1 MLQLQIYF
9 NSQQLDLFKDE
20 SVVLTQSIQDI
31 KDIQKVFVPFT
42 QTFNVPASKNN
53 NKIFK
58 HFYNF
63 NIDGFDARKK
73 TDSELYLNYKLFKKG
88 KIKLEG
94 VQLKNNEPHTYKLTF
109 FGNTINL
116 KDIVGE
122 DKIAALSHL
131 KDYNFDYNDTNIESL
146 MESGLNIFST
156 GGTISNAVIIP
167 LITHTDRLIFD
178 SDSAVVNTDTIKNIN
193 PTAGTS
199 TDYGVP
205 FKQLKPAIRLFAII
219 KAIEAQYNLD
229 FSSDFFN
236 TTNEPFFGLYMWL
249 HNKEGELFQD
259 LDAQFLAS
267 GFSVTS
273 KDKTMGLGTFF
284 TGFTTSSFETK
295 IDEIRKSRI
304 FDGIPVNK
312 IERALNVKVEPSGSA
327 GYSLVIKKDG
337 EEFQRFDGLTGVT
350 ELGQSTSLKRDQ
362 FLRIDDG
369 VYTFF
374 IETDAVSSYNLTMT
388 HFVKSLRALGR
399 RKDITFTASAAK
411 TSDNP
416 VTVTQFL
423 PDIKVI
429 DLLTGIFKLFN
440 LTAFEDDNGII
451 QVKTLDDFYASS
463 TAVHDITP
471 FLDKTSTTVDSVL
484 PFKEIDFK
492 YEGTDSFLANNHK
505 EKFYTEW
512 GANYY
517 NAPEKY
523 DGKVYDIQVP
533 FEHFKYE
540 HLFVTNNLV
549 ETASDSGVQYGY
561 SVNESQ
567 QAFLGKPLLFYA
579 AKSTATIRALN
590 LTKSAGVSITNP
602 YIPLNCIGTGST
614 FLSGKQSI
622 NFNAEFDEFSRE
634 VNPKSLFETYYK
646 TYVEDMFDVR
656 KRITQAKA
664 YLPMSLIYN
673 LNLADKFILN
683 NNEYRINKISTNF
696 ESEQSSLELTNIF
709 EAPVFRTL
717 KAIDNNC
724 ITVDT
729 TLISTD
735 SLNITVD
742 AACDLDFTIPNTNTG
757 VPTNAVNNPTSL
769 FTDTSL
775 KVTPPT
781 IAEDFVPVSTT
792 TSVFLNHKITDLGK
806 VGQTQK
812 LDEYGFLY
820 STSST
825 NLSSTDDIDTLK
837 ALGGVTV
844 VPFTPSL
851 AVVKIL
857 IDSGIAIKSTFEKT
871 GLTDPATIYYRFYA
885 RTNIDPAN
893 DKADAISDV
902 ISASTVSAPVS
913 QFKNTTGEKLSSYVD
928 FNGNGMLLAHAND
941 LGLAW
946 GGPSGVSGTVI
957 QHPFNMTP
965 EISKGIVE
973 WLTGV
978 SNPTPGTFYDLSHTF
993 KIVGANGSDKSFEL
1007 SYGNITG
1014 AKAAVIVFAGVRQT
1028 VQIYGGS
1035 PTGNFTQNS
1044 GDIVIGEPPF
1054 NDLESTSG

>member
-1 MLQLQIYF
+1 
-9 NSQQLDLFKDE
+9 
-20 SVVLTQSIQDI
+20 
-31 KDIQKVFVPFT
+31 
-42 QTFNVPASKNN
+42 
-53 NKIFK
+53 
-58 HFYNF
+58 
-63 NIDGFDARKK
+63 
-73 TDSELYLNYKLFKKG
+73 
-88 KIKLEG
+88 
-94 VQLKNNEPHTYKLTF
+94 
-109 FGNTINL
+109 
-116 KDIVGE
+116 
-122 DKIAALSHL
+122 
-131 KDYNFDYNDTNIESL
+131 
-146 MESGLNIFST
+146 
-156 GGTISNAVIIP
+156 
-167 LITHTDRLIFD
+167 
-178 SDSAVVNTDTIKNIN
+178 
-193 PTAGTS
+193 
-199 TDYGVP
+199 
-205 FKQLKPAIRLFAII
+205 
-219 KAIEAQYNLD
+219 
-229 FSSDFFN
+229 
-236 TTNEPFFGLYMWL
+236 
-249 HNKEGELFQD
+249 
-259 LDAQFLAS
+259 
-267 GFSVTS
+267 
-273 KDKTMGLGTFF
+273 
-284 TGFTTSSFETK
+284 
-295 IDEIRKSRI
+295 
-304 FDGIPVNK
+304 
-312 IERALNVKVEPSGSA
+312 
-327 GYSLVIKKDG
+327 
-337 EEFQRFDGLTGVT
+337 
-350 ELGQSTSLKRDQ
+350 
-362 FLRIDDG
+362 
-369 VYTFF
+369 
-374 IETDAVSSYNLTMT
+374 
-388 HFVKSLRALGR
+388 
-399 RKDITFTASAAK
+399 
-411 TSDNP
+411 
-416 VTVTQFL
+416 
-423 PDIKVI
+423 
-429 DLLTGIFKLFN
+429 
-440 LTAFEDDNGII
+440 
-451 QVKTLDDFYASS
+451 
-463 TAVHDITP
+463 
-471 FLDKTSTTVDSVL
+471 
-484 PFKEIDFK
+484 
-492 YEGTDSFLANNHK
+492 
-505 EKFYTEW
+505 
-512 GANYY
+512 
-517 NAPEKY
+517 
-523 DGKVYDIQVP
+523 
-533 FEHFKYE
+533 
-540 HLFVTNNLV
+540 
-549 ETASDSGVQYGY
+549 
-561 SVNESQ
+561 
-567 QAFLGKPLLFYA
+567 
-579 AKSTATIRALN
+579 
-590 LTKSAGVSITNP
+590 
-602 YIPLNCIGTGST
+602 
-614 FLSGKQSI
+614 
-622 NFNAEFDEFSRE
+622 
-634 VNPKSLFETYYK
+634 
-646 TYVEDMFDVR
+646 MFDVR